1 MLRPSK
7 AYKNNTK
14 LGLAGLSETKL
25 EHLISSFLY
34 KNNSNNNKK
43 SHLGR
48 TNLPVSRILTAV
60 QMCRQNGARWN
71 HFRVT

>member
-25 EHLISSFLY
+25 ELLILSFLY
-34 KNNSNNNKK
+34 KNNNNKK
-43 SHLGR
+43 KATLAEPISQFQGY
-48 TNLPVSRILTAV
+48 
-60 QMCRQNGARWN
+60 
-71 HFRVT
+71 

>member
-34 KNNSNNNKK
+34 KNNSNNNNKK
-43 SHLGR
+43 ATLAEPISQFQG
-48 TNLPVSRILTAV
+48 
-60 QMCRQNGARWN
+60 
-71 HFRVT
+71 F